1 MMVRIED
8 NTSRRNPRGARLN
21 LLLSCGAGREGP
33 AIEQLPRLLSPM
45 GIYSIKVTSGESAA
59 RVICEFPIH
68 IAVVDLTIPLAPD
81 SPARS
86 GGARILQLLRRL
98 EQPPPTV
105 VVRPR
110 QPSKRDSTRELAE
123 ALREGAFA
131 VLDRPIELETM
142 LEVMRR
148 ILRRHYS
155 DSWPT

>member
-1 MMVRIED
+1 MMVRLD
-8 NTSRRNPRGARLN
+8 NNPTRRIPPDPRLN
-21 LLLSCGAGREGP
+21 LLLSCGAGQEGP

-45 GIYSIKVTSGESAA
+45 GIFSIRVTSGESAA
-59 RVICEFPIH
+59 KVISDFPIH

-110 QPSKRDSTRELAE
+110 QPIKRDSTRELAE
-123 ALREGAFA
+123 VLREGAFA
-131 VLDRPIELETM
+131 VLDRPINLETM

-148 ILRRHYS
+148 ILRRHYA
-155 DSWPT
+155 DEWPA